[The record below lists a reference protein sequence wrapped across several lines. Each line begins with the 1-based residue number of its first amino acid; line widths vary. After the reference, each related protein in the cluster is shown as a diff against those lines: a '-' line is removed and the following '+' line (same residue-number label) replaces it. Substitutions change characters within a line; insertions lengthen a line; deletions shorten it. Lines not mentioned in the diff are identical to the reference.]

1 MIYGVEKKNQNQ
13 KIEFNWI
20 DKKSTSIYIRHF
32 ENIDFPTSR

>member
-1 MIYGVEKKNQNQ
+1 MIYGVEKEPKP

-20 DKKSTSIYIRHF
+20 DKKLTSIYIRHF